1 MRGKLKSRLATVW
14 LKSRS
19 SHMLLGE
26 FLVGGLLI
34 HPDLFARTD
43 FHLFC

>member
-1 MRGKLKSRLATVW
+1 METESSYGLPPHCIAPFTRGLTVTQ
-14 LKSRS
+14 
-19 SHMLLGE
+19 G
-26 FLVGGLLI
+26 GGLLI

>member
-1 MRGKLKSRLATVW
+1 MRQDGIRDKVPMSEGWEA
-14 LKSRS
+14 
-19 SHMLLGE
+19 SHVE
-26 FLVGGLLI
+26 GGLLI